1 MRHAMLHSRLRL
13 TFGASL
19 ELGLCMG
26 EGAPPETQA
35 LVVPQDV
42 HLLLGEAGPLEADG
56 PSPERAAHR
65 AAEAEPRA
73 PGSLVVV
80 AGTPLLMQAVVY
92 DFARTPHARAADVFA
107 SLAASLEEGRQRHL
121 ARLAVQPVGTAHAG
135 VEPRTFLRLLLLA
148 CSTAA
153 ELGTSVERVRVVLPS
168 PAELARYEVLLRALV
183 NGG

>member
-1 MRHAMLHSRLRL
+1 MLHSRLRL
-13 TFGASL
+13 SFGASL

-42 HLLLGEAGPLEADG
+42 HLLLGEAGPLEEGG
-56 PSPERAAHR
+56 PGPERAAAQ

-80 AGTPLLMQAVVY
+80 AGTPLLLQAVVY
-92 DFARTPHARAADVFA
+92 DFAHTPHARAADVFA
-107 SLAASLEEGRQRHL
+107 ALAASLEEGRKRGL

-168 PAELARYEVLLRALV
+168 PADLARYELLLRTLV
-183 NGG
+183 SGS